1 MSLALAV
8 VFLHV
13 LGVVVWI
20 GGVTY
25 QAHVLL
31 PTARRGGMA
40 AFAEAAVRARPVTWT
55 AIALVVLT
63 GFYNVTQLGPLD
75 RVMQSGAGHM
85 LAAKFTLVIL
95 AVTLAAQRD
104 FAHVPL
110 LRAALTGGGDPTPPL
125 RTIARLDRAILLL
138 ALVVIWLG
146 LAVSRLGGPDV
157 APPTPSR
164 SERPRG
170 PVALLDIA
178 VQSRDNGP
186 MPSSRAMAST
196 RVISA
201 GESGMP
207 SRRRRASDS
216 ASGSPA
222 T

>member
-1 MSLALAV
+1 VSLALAG

-31 PTARRGGMA
+31 PAAHRGGAA
-40 AFAEAAVRARPVTWT
+40 AFAEAAVRARPVTWL
-55 AIALVVLT
+55 AVALVVLT

-95 AVTLAAQRD
+95 AVALAAQRD

-110 LRAALTGGGDPTPPL
+110 LRAALTGGGDPAPPL
-125 RTIARLDRAILLL
+125 RTIARLDRSILVL
-138 ALVVIWLG
+138 ALIVIWLG
-146 LAVSRLGGPDV
+146 LAVSRAGGPDM
-157 APPTPSR
+157 APPR
-164 SERPRG
+164 SERPGG

-178 VQSRDNGP
+178 V
-186 MPSSRAMAST
+186 
-196 RVISA
+196 
-201 GESGMP
+201 
-207 SRRRRASDS
+207 
-216 ASGSPA
+216 
-222 T
+222 